1 MQKPSIQDITD
12 FLIAYT
18 STMLSS
24 GTYTARVAR
33 CVGRIGDIY
42 GYEVHINFFLHHST
56 INVVDKEDKS
66 IRRTYVIPNRHT
78 LLNFKLILDLSAL
91 SWAIYDKKWDF
102 ENSKKIF
109 EKICSNKKRPFVF
122 NLFLVSLANA
132 AFCGLFGGDLGAGIL
147 VFLGTI
153 AGLCLRYI
161 LVKFKIDIRI
171 VYILCSFLSSW
182 IVFLGVNAN
191 YTTQADIALGS
202 SILYLVPGVFFIN
215 AVIDILKDYI
225 LMGISRIV
233 SIMILVCCMAIGIYM
248 TLSFS
253 NFGILQ

>member
-18 STMLSS
+18 STMLGS
-24 GTYTARVAR
+24 GTYTARVAK
-33 CVGRIGDIY
+33 CVERIGDIY

-56 INVVDKEDKS
+56 INVVDKEEKS
-66 IRRTYVIPNRHT
+66 IHRTYVIPNQHT

-91 SWAIYDKKWDF
+91 SWAIYDRRCSL
-102 ENSKKIF
+102 ESSKKAF
-109 EKICSNKKRPFVF
+109 EKINLSRRHPFVF
-122 NLFLVSLANA
+122 NLFLVSFANA

-153 AGLCLRYI
+153 MGFSLRHI
-161 LVKFKIDIRI
+161 LAKIKTDIRI
-171 VYILCSFLSSW
+171 IYILCSFLSSW
-182 IVFLGVNAN
+182 IVFLGVSVN

-202 SILYLVPGVFFIN
+202 SILYLIPGVFFIN
-215 AVIDILKDYI
+215 AIIDILKDYV

-233 SIMILVCCMAIGIYM
+233 SIIILLCCMATGIYM
-248 TLSFS
+248 TLSLS
-253 NFGILQ
+253 NFGVLQ